1 MSLISPEGFSNRTS
15 MVRLILLLS
24 LLLVLA
30 CSSSETVPGTGIRVG
45 LDGSIA
51 TLDPR
56 FAVGAR
62 AARISPLIYSSLLQL
77 DERGRLVPDLA
88 RWWSQ
93 PDARTYLF
101 RLHRGVLF
109 HDGSEVTAEDVRA
122 TFSFMMDPR
131 NGSPK
136 RGSYEPVVRRIE
148 IIDRYTVKFCLHD
161 ISVSFPYTLTVGIVP
176 RRSPYRLKSP
186 PVGSGPFRLKHWRP
200 GEEVILVANPA
211 YFGGQPKLDWIQ
223 FRVLANTTT
232 RLLEMKK
239 GGVDLLQNCVPAYA
253 VKFMRRITGVRIIKE
268 RGITYQYLGYNLTD
282 PVLQYKKVRQA
293 IAHAIDRDA
302 IIDHTLKGLAVK
314 ADGVVLAPLHW
325 AYDGNVRNYDYN
337 PQQAKE
343 LLDSAGFPDPDG
355 DGPRMRVFLSY
366 KTSTDMES
374 LEIAQIIK
382 GYLKV
387 VGIGLE
393 VRSFEWGTFFDDI
406 KRGNFQI
413 YSLRWIGVVDP
424 DIFYYLFHS
433 SSFPPNGANRG
444 QYRNPKLDELLAL
457 SRRTIDRTQRKAL
470 YSRIQKILAEDAVYT
485 SLWYRDN
492 LVVIRKEFQG
502 FQIYAGG
509 EYISL
514 KDIEREEGDVISLLH
529 L

>member
-1 MSLISPEGFSNRTS
+1 
-15 MVRLILLLS
+15 MVRLTLLLP

-30 CSSSETVPGTGIRVG
+30 CGSQEDLTGSGIRVG

-56 FAVGAR
+56 VAIEAR
-62 AARISPLIYSSLLQL
+62 AARIGPLIYSSLLQL
-77 DERGRLVPDLA
+77 DNRGRLVPDLA

-93 PDARTYLF
+93 PDALTYLF
-101 RLHRGVLF
+101 RLHRGVRF
-109 HDGSEVTAEDVRA
+109 HDGREVTAEDVRT
-122 TFSFMMDPR
+122 TFAFIMDPR

-136 RGSYEPVVRRIE
+136 RVAYEPVRRIE
-148 IIDRYTVKFCLHD
+148 VIDRYTVKFCLHD
-161 ISVSFPYTLTVGIVP
+161 VSVSFPYALTVGIVP
-176 RRSPYRLKSP
+176 QGSPFRLKSP
-186 PVGSGPFRLKHWRP
+186 PVGSGPFCLTHWRP
-200 GEEVILVANPA
+200 GEEIVLVANPA
-211 YFGGQPKLDWIQ
+211 YFRGKPRLDWIQ

-253 VKFMRRITGVRIIKE
+253 VKFMERIPGVKVIQG

-282 PVLQYKKVRQA
+282 PILKHKRVRQA
-293 IAHAIDRDA
+293 ISHAIDRDA
-302 IIDHTLKGLAVK
+302 IIDHTLKGLAMK

-325 AYDGNVRNYDYN
+325 AYESDVRSYDYD
-337 PQQAKE
+337 PQRAKE
-343 LLDSAGFPDPDG
+343 LLDAAGFPDPDG
-355 DGPRMRVFLSY
+355 NGPRMRASFSY

-374 LEIAQIIK
+374 REIAQIIK
-382 GYLKV
+382 GYLKG
-387 VGIGLE
+387 VGINVE

-444 QYRNPKLDELLAL
+444 RYRNPELDDLLAA
-457 SRRTIDRTQRKAL
+457 SRRTVDRGQRKGL

-492 LVVIRKEFQG
+492 FVVIREGFRG

-509 EYISL
+509 AYISL
-514 KDIEREEGDVISLLH
+514 KDVEWEESDVVSFLRP
-529 L
+529 

>member
-1 MSLISPEGFSNRTS
+1 MA
-15 MVRLILLLS
+15 RLSHLLP

-30 CSSSETVPGTGIRVG
+30 CGSQGTLPGTGIRVG
-45 LDGSIA
+45 LDGSIS

-56 FAVGAR
+56 FTVGAR

-77 DERGRLVPDLA
+77 DATGRLVPDLA
-88 RWWSQ
+88 RSWSQ

-101 RLHRGVLF
+101 RLHRGVRF

-136 RGSYEPVVRRIE
+136 RGSYEPVRRIE
-148 IIDRYTVKFCLHD
+148 VIDRYTVRFCLED
-161 ISVSFPYTLTVGIVP
+161 VSVSFPYALTVGICP
-176 RRSPYRLKSP
+176 HGSPFRLKSP

-200 GEEVILVANPA
+200 GEEVVLVANPA
-211 YFGGQPKLDWIQ
+211 YFGGEPRLDWIQ

-253 VKFMRRITGVRIIKE
+253 VKFMRRIPGVRVIEE

-282 PVLQYKKVRQA
+282 PILQHKRVRQA
-293 IAHAIDRDA
+293 IAHAIDRNA

-325 AYDGNVRNYDYN
+325 AYEDTIRSYDYN
-337 PQQAKE
+337 PQRAKE
-343 LLDSAGFPDPDG
+343 LLDAAGFPDPDG
-355 DGPRMRVFLSY
+355 DGPGMRVSLSY

-374 LEIAQIIK
+374 QEIAQIIK
-382 GYLKV
+382 GYLKG

-444 QYRNPKLDELLAL
+444 RYYNPELDKLLAA
-457 SRRTIDRTQRKAL
+457 SRRTVDRGRRREL

-492 LVVIRKEFQG
+492 FVVIREGFRG

-514 KDIEREEGDVISLLH
+514 KNVEREESYVVSFLH
-529 L
+529 P

>member
-1 MSLISPEGFSNRTS
+1 MG
-15 MVRLILLLS
+15 RLILLLP

-30 CSSSETVPGTGIRVG
+30 CGSQETIPGKGIRVG

-56 FAVGAR
+56 VAVEAR
-62 AARISPLIYSSLLQL
+62 AARIGPLIYSSLLQL
-77 DERGRLVPDLA
+77 NEKGRLVPDLA
-88 RWWSQ
+88 RWWAQ

-101 RLHRGVLF
+101 RLHRGVRF
-109 HDGSEVTAEDVRA
+109 HNGREVTAEDVRT
-122 TFSFMMDPR
+122 TFTFIMDPR

-136 RGSYEPVVRRIE
+136 RGSYEPLRGIE
-148 IIDRYTVKFCLHD
+148 IIDRYTVKFCLQD
-161 ISVSFPYTLTVGIVP
+161 VYVSFPYALTVGIVP
-176 RRSPYRLKSP
+176 QGSPLRHKSL

-200 GEEVILVANPA
+200 GEEVVLVANSA

-223 FRVLANTTT
+223 FRVLTNTTT

-253 VKFMRRITGVRIIKE
+253 VKFMERIPGVHFIQE
-268 RGITYQYLGYNLTD
+268 GGITYQYLGYNLTD
-282 PVLQYKKVRQA
+282 PILQHKRVRQA
-293 IAHAIDRDA
+293 ISHAIDRND
-302 IIDHTLKGLAVK
+302 IIEHTLKGLAVK

-325 AYDGNVRNYDYN
+325 AYENTVRRYDYD
-337 PQQAKE
+337 PQRAKA
-343 LLDSAGFPDPDG
+343 LLDAAGFPDPDG
-355 DGPRMRVFLSY
+355 NGPRIRFSLSY

-374 LEIAQIIK
+374 REIAQIIK
-382 GYLKV
+382 EYLKG
-387 VGIGLE
+387 VGIDLE

-433 SSFPPNGANRG
+433 SSSPPNGANRG
-444 QYRNPKLDELLAL
+444 RYHNPELDKLLVA
-457 SRRTIDRTQRKAL
+457 SRRAVDKGRRREL

-485 SLWYRDN
+485 SLWYRNN
-492 LVVIRKEFQG
+492 LVVIREGFRG

-509 EYISL
+509 EYVSL
-514 KDIEREEGDVISLLH
+514 KDVEREEGNVVSFLH
-529 L
+529 P